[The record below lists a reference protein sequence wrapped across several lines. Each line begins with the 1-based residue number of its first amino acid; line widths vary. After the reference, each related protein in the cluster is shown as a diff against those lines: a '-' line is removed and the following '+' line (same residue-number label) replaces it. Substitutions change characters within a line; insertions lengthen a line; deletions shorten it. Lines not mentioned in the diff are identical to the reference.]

1 MHFSKLPFINLR
13 HPADRLCLDE
23 GTADLSTT
31 LPGAKVGV
39 LLGSGGL
46 LDFFLT
52 LGQDEL
58 DVARVGHVR
67 VDLVECQ
74 LATLPFSLSRLR
86 ILRVITYTT
95 VSTVGASPSLGG
107 LVDLDV
113 LDNEVTGVE
122 TLGVGVGLSVLEEV
136 GEERGGL
143 DGPASLADAPLVA

>member
-13 HPADRLCLDE
+13 HPEDRLCLDE
-23 GTADLSTT
+23 GTAELSTT
-31 LPGAKVGV
+31 LPGAKVDV

-52 LGQDEL
+52 LSQDEL

-74 LATLPFSLSRLR
+74 LATLFLYVSGA
-86 ILRVITYTT
+86 VTYTT

-113 LDNEVTGVE
+113 LDNKVTGVE
-122 TLGVGVGLSVLEEV
+122 TLGVSVGLGVLEEV
-136 GEERGGL
+136 GEEVGGL
-143 DGPASLADAPLVA
+143 GGPAGLADTPLLA